1 MRLTDHTDYSL
12 RVLMWLNQTKTLAT
26 LSELSEALGIS
37 RNNLIKVS
45 NQLVKFGYVD
55 AFRGRSGGIRI
66 KEKTGTV
73 SLREI
78 ILRTEENLN
87 IAECFSN
94 KDCDCVFL
102 SRCALKKSLASA
114 LRAFLQSLGQTSLD
128 DVTPRA

>member
-12 RVLMWLNQTKTLAT
+12 RVLMSLNQTKSLAT
-26 LSELSEALGIS
+26 LSELSENLGIS

-55 AFRGRSGGIRI
+55 AFRGRSGGLKI
-66 KEKTGTV
+66 KPETGRV

-78 ILRTEENLN
+78 VLRTEENLN
-87 IAECFSN
+87 LAECFSG

-102 SRCALKKSLASA
+102 PRCPLKRSLASA
-114 LRAFLQSLGQTSLD
+114 LKAFLQTLGQTSLD
-128 DVTPRA
+128 DVTPSA